1 MLLTDVEQFE
11 IVVLNP
17 NELKSWPDASV
28 DLTKLSEMQR
38 LPRGVKMNLRVNN
51 NEYEWLF
58 SLLNTDFL
66 LQEDKTP

>member
-38 LPRGVKMNLRVNN
+38 LPRGLKMNLRVNN